1 VGHNVVCVEGVEHL
15 YAFLRFTDQD
25 KIPNMSDVLLWFNMC
40 ICEYESLLREYPS
53 DLEQYMRV
61 IKPRI
66 GDVSNSTFVNA
77 GTCYFHTCN
86 PNAKHKY
93 FSM

>member
-1 VGHNVVCVEGVEHL
+1 MQYVLKGVDTL
-15 YAFLRFTDQD
+15 YAFFHFADQD
-25 KIPNMSDVLLWFNMC
+25 KIPNMSEVLLRFNMC
-40 ICEYESLLREYPS
+40 IGEYESLLHEYPS

-61 IKPRI
+61 IKSRM
-66 GDVSNSTFVNA
+66 GDISNSTFVNA
-77 GTCYFHTCN
+77 STCYFYTCN